1 MRASRADVTQRTL
14 SVAQRFSAANR
25 FLAGLKPCATTILK
39 PRATLLVLALAR
51 AAAPSPAAAQAPRPI
66 RIVLVG
72 DSTVTDG
79 SGWGFGFKQYLRPD
93 IECLNTAAN
102 GRSSKSFID
111 EGRWRDALA
120 LKGDYYLI
128 QFGHNDEPGK
138 GPDRETDPK
147 TTYTNNM
154 SRYVDEARAI
164 GAMPILVTSLTR
176 RQFDVNGRIVANLD
190 PYVAAVKAIAAAKR
204 VPLLD
209 LHTRSIELAERLGDD
224 AWTAMSPRNADRSVD
239 RTHLNT
245 RGSLRVAPL
254 VIRELIAAVPALA
267 AAFRDRPAANA
278 IVDAGGGADYT
289 TVQDAINALPQ
300 NTRADRRWTIVVRA
314 GTYREL
320 IYVQREK
327 RFVSLVGEDPL
338 RTTITYDLHADR
350 IGLDGKPIGTYRTP
364 TAVIDADD
372 FVAENLTF
380 ENTAG
385 PGGQALALRV
395 DGDRV
400 AFRNCRFLGW
410 QDTIFLDRGRQYFED
425 VFIAG
430 HVDFIFGGATAY
442 FERAHIHSWGDG
454 YITAASTPP
463 ERAHGFVFAHG
474 RITGQP
480 DARTYLGRPWRDF
493 AQVTFIDTEMSDVV
507 RPEGWHNWD
516 RPEREQSTRYGEF
529 GSTGPGAAASTRV
542 KWSKRLSAAEASAM
556 TVDAVLSG
564 PDNWD
569 PRRLPFHRSEVSA
582 TGGALPSPPGP
593 PR

>member
-1 MRASRADVTQRTL
+1 MRASRAD
-14 SVAQRFSAANR
+14 VAQRFSAANR
-25 FLAGLKPCATTILK
+25 CLAGLKPCATI
-39 PRATLLVLALAR
+39 VLAAALAS
-51 AAAPSPAAAQAPRPI
+51 AVLPSPASAQRAT

-72 DSTVTDG
+72 DSTVTDA
-79 SGWGFGFKQYLRPD
+79 SGWGFGFKQYVAPD
-93 IECLNTAAN
+93 AECLNTAAN

-164 GAMPILVTSLTR
+164 GATPILVTSLTR
-176 RQFDVNGRIVANLD
+176 RQFDANGRIVANLD
-190 PYVAAVKAIAAAKR
+190 PYVAAVKAVAAAKH

-209 LHTRSIELAERLGDD
+209 LHARSIALGEQLGDD
-224 AWTAMSPRNADRSVD
+224 VWTTMSPRNADGSVD

-254 VIRELIAAVPALA
+254 VIHELIAAVPGLA
-267 AAFRDRPAANA
+267 ADFRDQPAANA

-300 NTRADRRWTIVVRA
+300 NTRAERRWTIFVRA

-338 RTTITYDLHADR
+338 RTTITYDLDANR

-380 ENTAG
+380 ENGAG
-385 PGGQALALRV
+385 PVGQALALRV

-442 FERAHIHSWGDG
+442 FERAHLHCWGDG

-474 RITGQP
+474 RITGQS
-480 DARTYLGRPWRDF
+480 AGVRTYLGRPWRDF
-493 AQVTFIDTEMSDVV
+493 AQVSFLDTEMSAVV

-516 RPEREQSTRYGEF
+516 RPEREQTTRYGEF
-529 GSTGPGAAASTRV
+529 GSTGPGAGTSSRV
-542 KWSKRLSAAEASAM
+542 KWSKRLSAAEASAL

-569 PRRLPFHRSEVSA
+569 PRHLPFHRAESSA
-582 TGGALPSPPGP
+582 TSGALPSPPG
-593 PR
+593 R

>member
-1 MRASRADVTQRTL
+1 MRRRDFLAAGIGLSAIGAGFREARAGAAQTQRP
-14 SVAQRFSAANR
+14 V
-25 FLAGLKPCATTILK
+25 
-39 PRATLLVLALAR
+39 
-51 AAAPSPAAAQAPRPI
+51 SPQPRPV

-79 SGWGFGFKQYLRPD
+79 SGWGFGFKQYLGAGA
-93 IECLNTAAN
+93 ECINTAAN

-120 LKGDYYLI
+120 VAGDYYLI

-138 GPDRETDPK
+138 GPDRETDPR
-147 TTYTNNM
+147 TTYAANM

-164 GAMPILVTSLTR
+164 GAKPILVTSLTR
-176 RQFDVNGRIVANLD
+176 RQFSAAGTIAPNLD
-190 PYVAAVKAIAAAKR
+190 PYVAAVKAVATAKR

-209 LHTRSIELAERLGDD
+209 LHARSIELGEQLGDE
-224 AWTAMSPRNADRSVD
+224 AWTVMSPRAADGTVD

-254 VIRELIAAVPALA
+254 VIAELRVKVPELAAV
-267 AAFRDRPAANA
+267 FRDTPVANA
-278 IVDAGGGADYT
+278 IVAADGGADYT

-300 NTRADRRWTIVVRA
+300 NTRADRRWVIFVRA

-320 IYVQREK
+320 VYVQREK
-327 RFVSLVGEDPL
+327 RFVTLVGEDPL
-338 RTTITYDLHADR
+338 RTTITFDLHANR
-350 IGLDGKPIGTYRTP
+350 TGLDGKPIGTYRTP

-372 FVAENLTF
+372 FIAENLTF
-380 ENTAG
+380 ENAAG
-385 PGGQALALRV
+385 PVGQALALRV

-425 VFIAG
+425 AFISG

-442 FERAHIHSWGDG
+442 FERCDLHCWGDG

-463 ERAHGFVFAHG
+463 ERPYGFVFANG
-474 RITGQP
+474 RITGQTP
-480 DARTYLGRPWRDF
+480 DVRTYLGRPWRDF
-493 AQVTFIDTEMSDVV
+493 AQVAFLDSAMAEVV

-516 RPEREQSTRYGEF
+516 HAEREDTTRYGEF
-529 GSTGPGAAASTRV
+529 GSTGPGGRV
-542 KWSKRLSAAEASAM
+542 NARVGWARRLSKGEASAM
-556 TVDAVLSG
+556 TIAAVLSDG
-564 PDNWD
+564 DGWD
-569 PRRLPFHRSEVSA
+569 PRSVPAQPSEGRA
-582 TGGALPSPPGP
+582 TGGPVPPPPGP
-593 PR
+593 AR